1 MREAQWHREDQAR
14 INLLKDVYH
23 SREQDILL
31 KQEKAKEIAW
41 FKEYERKQIETA
53 IAQQNAEFEARAAKE
68 AANRKNHQM
77 DILKQMN
84 EKDRVQRTFL
94 QEKMYEER
102 AAKLAELDYQR
113 KINTDKQQNA
123 TMLSEWKASVQY

>member
-1 MREAQWHREDQAR
+1 MEAEAERQYKMREAQWQREEQAR
-14 INLLKDVYH
+14 INLLKDVYQ
-23 SREQDILL
+23 SREKDVLL
-31 KQEKAKEIAW
+31 KQEQRKEADW
-41 FKEYERKQIETA
+41 FKNYEKSQIETS

-68 AANRKNHQM
+68 SAVRKNHQM

-84 EKDRVQRTFL
+84 EKDRIQRTFL

-113 KINTDKQQNA
+113 KITNDKQ
-123 TMLSEWKASVQY
+123 